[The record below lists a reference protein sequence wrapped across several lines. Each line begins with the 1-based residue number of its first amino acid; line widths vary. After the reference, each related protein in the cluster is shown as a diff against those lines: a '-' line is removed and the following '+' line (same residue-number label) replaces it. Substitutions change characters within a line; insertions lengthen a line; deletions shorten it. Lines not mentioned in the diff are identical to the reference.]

1 MGQVIAICN
10 QKGGVGKTTVAVN
23 LAAFLSISNK
33 RVLLVDLDP
42 QANATGSLG
51 LNPNNLPRN
60 VYHLLINQIPAEQ
73 AIYKTNLNNLFIL
86 PTSLDL
92 IGAQVE
98 LISRENREFCL
109 REVLIPIKDQFD
121 FIIIDLPPS
130 LGLLTINGLVAADQ
144 VIIPIQ
150 TEFFALDGLGQLIQT
165 IDLIRTNLGADV
177 KILGAVLSLYDK
189 RNRLDRLIA
198 KEIRRKF
205 PGYVF
210 NTEIPRNV
218 ALAEAPSFSKTI
230 LEYNMESEGG
240 RAFRFLTQEILNLE
254 ENIYG

>member
-1 MGQVIAICN
+1 MAEIIAICN